1 MNHTPSAAAPERTQ
15 QGLHHPTGTSTRF
28 SKRSAAAVLVCWLL
42 VVFDGYDL
50 IVYGTVQ
57 GSLIAD
63 TGSGLTLSLIH
74 I

>member
-1 MNHTPSAAAPERTQ
+1 M
-15 QGLHHPTGTSTRF
+15 
-28 SKRSAAAVLVCWLL
+28 AVLVCWLL

-57 GSLIAD
+57 S
-63 TGSGLTLSLIH
+63 LSLIH